1 MTITLRDALGQFLDN
16 VKASQSKNTWVS
28 YYSDLLGSTGFLSLL
43 KPRVKPSMPINELTE
58 SMGAQYMQNLLAR
71 GASASTRQRRAA
83 AIREFFKFVRA
94 RKMAKV
100 SAEDLDYLF
109 KSGKFLSGIRDEI
122 RFDAKKIDRILTHI
136 QSALSMTKHSL
147 IDLRDRAFILTLA
160 ETGLRVQE
168 ACNLRRGD
176 IDWKAGT
183 AIIVGKGQKQ
193 EHIRF
198 GKRSLRA
205 VKAYLQARSE
215 QDGRTGNLA
224 ALPIFSRH
232 DKKAAL
238 KSVPIGISKA
248 EQIIHSAAAAALGYD
263 YDPSITCHTL
273 RHYFVTRIWSQTG
286 DLKLA
291 QEMARHSSVATTT
304 KYTHITDSKRDAR
317 HAEIFDE

>member
-71 GASASTRQRRAA
+71 GASASTSQRRAA

-100 SAEDLDYLF
+100 SAEDLDYLV

-160 ETGLRVQE
+160 DTGLRVQE

-224 ALPIFSRH
+224 ALPIFSRQ
-232 DKKAAL
+232 DRK
-238 KSVPIGISKA
+238 
-248 EQIIHSAAAAALGYD
+248 
-263 YDPSITCHTL
+263 
-273 RHYFVTRIWSQTG
+273 
-286 DLKLA
+286 
-291 QEMARHSSVATTT
+291 
-304 KYTHITDSKRDAR
+304 
-317 HAEIFDE
+317 